1 MNTYTE
7 NVIAILNQVK
17 GFEKITKEDCVMKR
31 LGGMT
36 NIVHLVETP
45 DINLIVRIAGKGTE
59 DYINRTFEYNNA
71 MAAWRAGVSAEI
83 LWADV
88 KKGVMVSKAIN
99 KIETMTP
106 DLFSARNG
114 SPTRAG
120 VALAKLHNSGETFDF
135 RFELF
140 NMIDD
145 YLKILST
152 KNAELPDGYHDV
164 VKAAEPVKES
174 LQANP
179 TTLAPCHC
187 DPLCENFLDDGKN
200 MWIVDWEYSGMND
213 PLWDLGDLSVEA
225 HMSEEQENE
234 MLKAYFG
241 QAPTEAQRGRV
252 IIYKAMCDLLWTLW
266 GLIQHADK
274 NPAEDFWAYS
284 IERFERCK
292 KLMQDSSFDD
302 HIEAIKKNLNQ

>member
-1 MNTYTE
+1 MDTNIDK
-7 NVIAILNQVK
+7 VIEVLHMVE
-17 GFEKITKEDCVMKR
+17 GFGKITKQDCNIKR

-36 NIVHLVETP
+36 NIVHLVETQN
-45 DINLIVRIAGKGTE
+45 INLIVRIPGKGTE
-59 DYINRTFEYNNA
+59 DYINRTTEYKNA
-71 MAAWRAGVSAEI
+71 KAAWRAGISAEI
-83 LWADV
+83 IWADV
-88 KKGVMVSKAIN
+88 NSGVMVSKAIN
-99 KIETMTP
+99 RIETMTAN
-106 DLFSARNG
+106 LFSSRKG
-114 SPTRAG
+114 SPARAG
-120 VALAKLHNSGETFDF
+120 YALAKLHNSGETFDF

-152 KNAELPDGYHDV
+152 KDVDLPEGYNDI
-164 VKAAEPVKES
+164 VKGAEPIKE
-174 LQANP
+174 LLETNP
-179 TTLAPCHC
+179 IPLAPCHC

-225 HMSEEQENE
+225 GMNEDQENE

-241 QAPTEAQRGRV
+241 KEPTAAQKGRV

-266 GLIQHADK
+266 GLIQLADK
-274 NPAEDFWAYS
+274 NPADDFWAYS

-292 KLMQDSSFDD
+292 VLMQNSIFAE
-302 HIEAIKKNLNQ
+302 HINAIREN